1 MLKFSFKSSIVKI
14 HLLKQMK
21 RRADVK
27 CFAFAL
33 HKVVFFLY
41 VHANKKKN
49 KEIVDRKG
57 FACRLKIINRKG
69 SRFSLFNSGFAGY
82 ITRCIYSFLI
92 LHCLRLGTDGRAT
105 GFKDCVVGMFYIG
118 RFTFDWQVANCHPRR
133 VFYWP
138 TRNAL
143 NASFWKGNQH
153 TQLLWHI
160 FHLICTKNEES
171 QFCRL
176 IIL

>member
-33 HKVVFFLY
+33 HKVFFFLY
-41 VHANKKKN
+41 VHANNKN

-69 SRFSLFNSGFAGY
+69 SHFSLFNSGFAGY

-105 GFKDCVVGMFYIG
+105 GLKDCVVGMFYIG
-118 RFTFDWQVANCHPRR
+118 RFTFDLISCQLPSSEDILLTDQKRFKR
-133 VFYWP
+133 IF
-138 TRNAL
+138 L
-143 NASFWKGNQH
+143 KGQH
-153 TQLLWHI
+153 TQL
-160 FHLICTKNEES
+160 
-171 QFCRL
+171 
-176 IIL
+176 